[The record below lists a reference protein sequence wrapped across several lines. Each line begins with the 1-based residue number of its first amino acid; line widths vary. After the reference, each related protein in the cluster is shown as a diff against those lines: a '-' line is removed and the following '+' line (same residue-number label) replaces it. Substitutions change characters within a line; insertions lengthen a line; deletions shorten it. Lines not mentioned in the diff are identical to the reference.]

1 MPVVIRCILGMFV
14 IDRDWIPLADA
25 VFLDDPEMSCV
36 LRLDFIE
43 IVCLADKPEI
53 RGREKPL
60 FLSAEHHAA
69 PLSAG
74 WKHDA

>member
-1 MPVVIRCILGMFV
+1 MFV
-14 IDRDWIPLADA
+14 INRNRIPLAGA
-25 VFLDDPEMSCV
+25 FFLNDPEVSCIPG
-36 LRLDFIE
+36 LDFIE

-60 FLSAEHHAA
+60 FLSAEHHAG

-74 WKHDA
+74 WKYDA